1 MRVHVAGHR
10 RGSTARSMDILH
22 KAKGDYLDQV
32 NPNQKVLKVIR
43 QGRLVLVIGGQES
56 RN

>member
-10 RGSTARSMDILH
+10 RGPTRRSIDILH
-22 KAKGDYLDQV
+22 NAKGDHLDQV
-32 NPNQKVLKVIR
+32 HLNQKVLKVIW
-43 QGRLVLVIGGQES
+43 QGRLVLAIGGQES